1 MGFGPN
7 PADVRAAEVAAQEA
21 RDRLTSKPLTP
32 FETELL
38 AVLGEIRDAL
48 NAAGNSAGAVTGP
61 GDGGETADKM
71 WRAAALLAEVNHVY
85 GEDVHFS
92 WSVFELRL
100 TAQLLEHAHATR
112 RKPNARKRKTS

>member
-48 NAAGNSAGAVTGP
+48 KATGRSDVTVSGS
-61 GDGGETADKM
+61 GDGGGTSRRRQTNQIDRSRQCPCGRQVYLGSASGKWVHIDD
-71 WRAAALLAEVNHVY
+71 ATPACEVV
-85 GEDVHFS
+85 
-92 WSVFELRL
+92 
-100 TAQLLEHAHATR
+100 
-112 RKPNARKRKTS
+112 

>member
-7 PADVRAAEVAAQEA
+7 PADVRAAEIAAREA

-48 NAAGNSAGAVTGP
+48 KAAGNSAGAVTGS
-61 GDGGETADKM
+61 GDGGGTSRRRQLKQPDERSKQCACGRQVYLGSASRRWVHIDDATPAC
-71 WRAAALLAEVNHVY
+71 EVV
-85 GEDVHFS
+85 
-92 WSVFELRL
+92 
-100 TAQLLEHAHATR
+100 
-112 RKPNARKRKTS
+112 

>member
-48 NAAGNSAGAVTGP
+48 KAAGSSAGAVTGS
-61 GDGGETADKM
+61 GDGGGT
-71 WRAAALLAEVNHVY
+71 
-85 GEDVHFS
+85 S
-92 WSVFELRL
+92 
-100 TAQLLEHAHATR
+100 R
-112 RKPNARKRKTS
+112 RRQPNAPAARSRQCPCGRQVYLGSASGKWVHIDDATPACEVV

>member
-48 NAAGNSAGAVTGP
+48 KTTGRSDVTVSGS
-61 GDGGETADKM
+61 GDGGGT
-71 WRAAALLAEVNHVY
+71 
-85 GEDVHFS
+85 S
-92 WSVFELRL
+92 
-100 TAQLLEHAHATR
+100 R
-112 RKPNARKRKTS
+112 RRQPNAPAARSKQCPCGRQVYLGSVSGRWVHIDDATPACEVV